1 MLLLPNLQLSTALAP
16 LNPFRN
22 IKNDGPQG
30 SGVHYS
36 ASGSRRPRGEGPV
49 SVQLRGDWIMTT
61 SRQNAHKHVTRD
73 HPGMQPRVER
83 QQKRMRSSAHIEND
97 GSPMQP
103 TKVGAL
109 VFYRH
114 VAHYHYR
121 SHAWTISLDP

>member
-1 MLLLPNLQLSTALAP
+1 MTDPKAAVCIIRRL
-16 LNPFRN
+16 
-22 IKNDGPQG
+22 DQG
-30 SGVHYS
+30 D
-36 ASGSRRPRGEGPV
+36 PEERGLFQCSYEGC
-49 SVQLRGDWIMTT
+49 DWIMTT